1 MPVIISND
9 PDVIALQRL
18 EAAEDHYLSQ
28 ITEVVVLMVNGT
40 ITPAEG
46 RERTAKLRA
55 WWKREMEEIK
65 KIGDS

>member
-18 EAAEDHYLSQ
+18 EGARSHYSNSLLEIVGMLIEKEIGPDEARRRIAEL
-28 ITEVVVLMVNGT
+28 
-40 ITPAEG
+40 
-46 RERTAKLRA
+46 KA

-65 KIGDS
+65 NIGAS